1 MRISTPQFYARSVNA
16 MLDQQSALSRIQ
28 NQVATGKRVNTPAD
42 DPVAAVHILEL
53 ERAQSENDQFTKN
66 SNIIR
71 GRLNL
76 EEQSLADVGLLIQN
90 VREQVVQ
97 AASTASLSNSD
108 RESIAISL
116 QARLDEL
123 RDIANRKDGN
133 GEYLFSGYST
143 LTQPFNITAT
153 STVYQGDQ
161 GNRQVQVGPTQK
173 LADGHSGEDVFMN
186 IRGGNG
192 VFTTAATST
201 NTGSGQVTVG
211 TVVDRSS
218 WVADDYTITFTPTAD
233 AYEIRDSGGT
243 LVTSG
248 AYTSGAAIEFNG
260 VRVNVSGTPALGDTF
275 SVLEAQPEDAFTT
288 LQKLVDALGT
298 PSGSPDLKAQLAT
311 TLGNSLQQLD
321 QVTDHMLNVRSQI
334 GARLSTLDDA
344 DSARDVLSVDLKT
357 SLSDLRDLDYAQA
370 LTQMNQQ
377 LVGLQAAQMSYS
389 KIAQLSLFNYL
400 T

>member
-28 NQVATGKRVNTPAD
+28 SQVATGKRVNTPAD

-97 AASTASLSNSD
+97 AASTASLSDSD
-108 RESIAISL
+108 RQSIAISL

-186 IRGGNG
+186 IKGGNG
-192 VFTTAATST
+192 VFTTAATAT
-201 NTGSGQVTVG
+201 NTGSGQMTVG
-211 TVVDRSS
+211 TVVDRSA
-218 WVADDYTITFTPTAD
+218 WVADDYTITFTPTAGD
-233 AYEIRDSGGT
+233 YEVRDSGGT

-248 AYTSGAAIEFNG
+248 TYTSGAAIEFNG
-260 VRVNVSGTPALGDTF
+260 VRVNVSGAPALGDSF

-288 LQKLVDALGT
+288 LQKLVDALST
-298 PSGSPDLKAQLAT
+298 PSGSSDLKAQLAT

-321 QVTDHMLNVRSQI
+321 QMTDHMLNVRSQI
-334 GARLSTLDDA
+334 GARLSTLDDSDA
-344 DSARDVLSVDLKT
+344 ARDVLSVDLKT